1 MKKFILI
8 LFFFASANAFSQVGS
23 YAGSFARLGFGARG
37 MGMGNAMVSNIFG
50 DASGYYNPALACFQE
65 KGVVNLGYT
74 FLSQDRK
81 LNFVGFSKKF
91 KLPNQ
96 EKGGAGISFSLINSG
111 VNNIDGR
118 DNDGTQIG
126 TFSTYE
132 NQFYLGTS
140 FLLSENFAAGVGF
153 KMYLSKLFDKVTTTS
168 VAFDIG
174 AVYKHSDNLS
184 FGIAIKDISAKYKW
198 DTSDLYGSN
207 GNTTE
212 DKFPLLVNIGSSY
225 LLPKNFGSVSLEFE
239 SYFNPKIKD
248 KNTGETLTRKNISY
262 IKFGGEINLNEN
274 IKLRAGMDRIDF
286 TNATEDIGGNLKP
299 SFGVGFIKPLGKS
312 TMLGLDYSFQI
323 EPYSKDPI
331 QNIGINF
338 KFN

>member
-153 KMYLSKLFDKVTTTS
+153 KMYLSKLASSRAKRAPRGWPACSSCAAAPGTKRPANCWCWDRP
-168 VAFDIG
+168 
-174 AVYKHSDNLS
+174 AVCCSSRPKESLTPKRMPAS
-184 FGIAIKDISAKYKW
+184 LARGIVDRW
-198 DTSDLYGSN
+198 
-207 GNTTE
+207 
-212 DKFPLLVNIGSSY
+212 
-225 LLPKNFGSVSLEFE
+225 
-239 SYFNPKIKD
+239 
-248 KNTGETLTRKNISY
+248 
-262 IKFGGEINLNEN
+262 
-274 IKLRAGMDRIDF
+274 KLRRAESTIRMVRIRSHAGCYDGDVDPVLGSTRTF
-286 TNATEDIGGNLKP
+286 LKNRRN
-299 SFGVGFIKPLGKS
+299 KS
-312 TMLGLDYSFQI
+312 GR
-323 EPYSKDPI
+323 P
-331 QNIGINF
+331 
-338 KFN
+338 